1 MPTYTY
7 ECKGCNEVF
16 DEFHLMSET
25 LENCTKCDS
34 VEINKIISKQSSV
47 TIKTN
52 SSKTKVGSVV
62 NEYIKNATEDLKD
75 QKKRLSAKEHK
86 SK

>member
-7 ECKGCNEVF
+7 ECKDCNEIF

-25 LENCTKCDS
+25 LEKCRKCDS
-34 VEINKIISKQSSV
+34 SEIKKIISKQSSV
-47 TIKTN
+47 VIKGR
-52 SSKTKVGSVV
+52 SSKGKVGSVV

-75 QKKRLSAKEHK
+75 QKKHLSTKEHK
-86 SK
+86 VK